1 MLVNYH
7 THTERCNH
15 AVGKE
20 REYVECAIQ
29 GGLKTLGFS
38 DHAPY
43 IFPNTDYRSYYRM
56 TEDKIHEY
64 VETVRSLA
72 KEYARDIRILC
83 GFELEYYPD
92 FHAQEME
99 FLKSVNP
106 DYLILGQHYL
116 NNELDHVVSRT
127 LSGKGLLKA
136 YVSQVL
142 EGLKTGDF
150 LYLAHPDLAG
160 FQFPDEEIEREYTR
174 LCEGAKDMKIP
185 LEINLLGI
193 REKKHY
199 PNARFFEIAAKVGNE
214 IILGID
220 AHEPEVLCDKNAEK
234 IALEM
239 VKALNLKLIT
249 TPIL

>member
-1 MLVNYH
+1 MLHNYH

-15 AVGKE
+15 ALGKE
-20 REYVECAIQ
+20 REYVESAIK

-56 TEDKIHEY
+56 TEDEIHEY
-64 VETVRSLA
+64 VQTVRSLA
-72 KEYARDIRILC
+72 KEYERDIRILC
-83 GFELEYYPD
+83 GFELEYYPE

-99 FLKSVNP
+99 FLRSVHP

-116 NNELDHVVSRT
+116 GNELDHVVTRT
-127 LSGKGLLKA
+127 LQGDGLLKA

-160 FQFPDEEIEREYTR
+160 FQFSNAEIEQEYTR
-174 LCEGAKDMKIP
+174 LCEAAKQMNIP
-185 LEINLLGI
+185 LEINLLGL
-193 REKKHY
+193 REQRHY
-199 PNARFFEIAAKVGNE
+199 PSERFFKIAASVGNTVL
-214 IILGID
+214 LGAD
-220 AHEPEVLCDKNAEK
+220 AHEPETVCDKRAEK
-234 IALEM
+234 IALTM
-239 VKALNLKLIT
+239 VKDLNLRLLE

>member
-20 REYVECAIQ
+20 REYVEYAIQ

-56 TEDKIHEY
+56 TEDEIYEY

-99 FLKSVNP
+99 FLRKVNP

-116 NNELDHVVSRT
+116 HNELDHVVSRT
-127 LSGKGLLKA
+127 LKGDGLLKA

-150 LYLAHPDLAG
+150 VYLAHPDLAG
-160 FQFPDEEIEREYTR
+160 FQFSDAEIQREYSR
-174 LCEGAKDMKIP
+174 LCEGAKEMKIP

-193 REKKHY
+193 RERKHY
-199 PNARFFEIAAKVGNE
+199 PSARFFEIAAKVGNE

-220 AHEPEVLCDKNAEK
+220 AHEPEVLCDKDAERA
-234 IALEM
+234 ALEM
-239 VKALNLKLIT
+239 VKELNLKLIT

>member
-1 MLVNYH
+1 MLHNYH

-15 AVGKE
+15 ALGKE
-20 REYVECAIQ
+20 REYVECAVQ
-29 GGLKTLGFS
+29 RGLKTLGFS

-56 TEDKIHEY
+56 REDEIHEY
-64 VETVRSLA
+64 AETVRALA

-83 GFELEYYPD
+83 GFELEYYPE

-99 FLKSVNP
+99 FLRCVSP

-127 LSGKGLLKA
+127 LSGAGRLNA

-160 FQFPDEEIEREYTR
+160 FRFPETEIQQQYTR
-174 LCEGAKDMKIP
+174 LCEGAKALNVP

-193 REKKHY
+193 REDKHY
-199 PNARFFEIAAKVGNE
+199 PNKKFFEIAAKTGNE
-214 IILGID
+214 VILGID
-220 AHEPEVLCDKNAEK
+220 AHDPSELCEK
-234 IALEM
+234 ASEKAALEM
-239 VKALNLKLIT
+239 VKSLNLNLIERA
-249 TPIL
+249 IL